1 MNELEEYFK
10 QDCGAA
16 EAMPLYEAYKKGYN
30 RAQIENL
37 ESQLTEARMNASQI
51 DLQTWL
57 NNIYTRIKYEYLD

>member
-1 MNELEEYFK
+1 MIELKEYFE

-16 EAMPLYEAYKKGYN
+16 EAMSLYEAYEKGYN

-37 ESQLTEARMNASQI
+37 ESQLNGARMNASQL